1 MGKLPLDT
9 SNVLIHIQTRK
20 TDSQY
25 NDRAGANNLAKAGSN
40 NITITNEIESPI
52 PVTQDGIN
60 ANGFFNSIKFSPPST
75 SDGVFRN
82 LTVQDTSDN
91 VVDQDQTAFKLH
103 GFYNESH
110 RTEMYNLL
118 NTSASYN
125 INEFITTSDPGGG
138 DPGGGDP
145 GGGDPGGGDPGGGG
159 GGDPGGVA
167 TYVLA
172 RSKTKVNE
180 GESFTIT
187 LATTN
192 ISDGTNVPYTIT
204 GVDSTGINGIST
216 TGNFVVLANMAT
228 LNIQTTVDADAADAT
243 FILRLDGRAETVQV
257 PINDTTGDS
266 YTLTSSSTSVGEG
279 SPFTITLTTTNIP
292 NGTIVPYTITGV
304 DSADI
309 SNANLTGSFVI
320 NSSTSSVTINTANV
334 NSTKAFTLR
343 LDDHTDEFV
352 SVNINNT
359 SIGGPNVELYELL
372 STANSVTEGDS
383 LTITLATTGVDDG
396 VSVPYTIS
404 GISSSDINNTNLT
417 GNFVIAGSQASL
429 ALQITD
435 DGITEGTETMS
446 INLTNKGVN
455 LPITIS
461 DTAPTYTLS
470 TPVNNVD
477 EGEGFTITLT
487 TTNVLNNTTIPY
499 LITGVDTED
508 INNAPTTGN
517 FVVNND
523 RATLSIQTT
532 ADQTTEGG
540 ETFSIRLIDHTNVTL
555 DVTINDTSLDAPTY
569 SLSSSPT
576 SVDEGQQ
583 FVVTL
588 TTANVSDGTAVPY
601 TITGVNSSDI
611 GGANLTGNL
620 TIGNN
625 TGSITFTTSADSLND
640 GEETFKLT
648 LITGEYVDVTIN
660 DTSTNPN
667 GTGNEVD
674 PPSVSNPSQ
683 GTGAQDVENL
693 EMVVKIGPQELSNG
707 GYLGEEWSNI
717 GGDQTNDGYF
727 LIENVEVGI
736 NMINVADAHTGSN
749 TFEQVYKQLPVY
761 QLSNIEAATSIRSNT
776 SAVNTYNIW
785 DPSTQPSNRL
795 AENYVED
802 TYWDVELT
810 GASDPFTQTIYP
822 ELTAILAS
830 LP

>member
-145 GGGDPGGGDPGGGG
+145 GGGDPGGGDPGDGG

-228 LNIQTTVDADAADAT
+228 LNIQTTSDPDAADAT

-266 YTLTSSSTSVGEG
+266 YTLTSSSTSVDEG

-461 DTAPTYTLS
+461 DTAPTYALTTS
-470 TPVNNVD
+470 VSSVD
-477 EGEGFTITLT
+477 EGGGFTITLI

-523 RATLSIQTT
+523 RATLNIQTSL
-532 ADQTTEGG
+532 DNTTEGND
-540 ETFSIRLIDHTNVTL
+540 TFVLSLIDDTNISVSVL
-555 DVTINDTSLDAPTY
+555 INDTSLDTPTY
-569 SLSSSPT
+569 SMSSTPT

-583 FVVTL
+583 FTVTL
-588 TTANVSDGTAVPY
+588 TTTSVLDGTTIPY

-611 GGANLTGNL
+611 ADESLTGSFTVNSNSASK
-620 TIGNN
+620 I
-625 TGSITFTTSADSLND
+625 FTTTADSLND
-640 GEETFKLT
+640 GQETFKLT
-648 LITGEYVDVTIN
+648 LVSGEAVNVTIN
-660 DTSTNPN
+660 DTSTSSAGP
-667 GTGNEVD
+667 GNEVD
-674 PPSVSNPSQ
+674 PPGVSNPVQ
-683 GTGAQDVENL
+683 GTGDQDYENL
-693 EMVVKIGPQELSNG
+693 ELAVKVGQQQQTSG
-707 GYLGEEWSNI
+707 GYLGLTLGDI
-717 GGDQTNDGYF
+717 GANQAHDGYL
-727 LIENVEVGI
+727 LIENLEVGM
-736 NMINVADAHTGSN
+736 NMIDTDDAQTGSR
-749 TFEQVYKQLPVY
+749 TFEQIHKTLPVY
-761 QLSNIEAATSIRSNT
+761 SIQNIELNVDPSGPAEAA
-776 SAVNTYNIW
+776 NTYSLW
-785 DPSTQPSNRL
+785 DLDIHPSNRL
-795 AENYVED
+795 PENYVED
-802 TYWDVELT
+802 TFWDLDLT
-810 GASDPFTQTIYP
+810 GADDPFSQTIYP
-822 ELTAILAS
+822 EFTAALAN